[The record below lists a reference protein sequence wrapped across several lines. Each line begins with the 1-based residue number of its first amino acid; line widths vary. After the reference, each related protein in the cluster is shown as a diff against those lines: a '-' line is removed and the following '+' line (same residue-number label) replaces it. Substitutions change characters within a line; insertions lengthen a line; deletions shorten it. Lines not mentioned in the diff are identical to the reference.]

1 MKLSSKLMKTRTRN
15 KKGTMWLIITAL
27 ILFFSAIVCIL
38 VENNFILIKR
48 RNNLDGDTKILH
60 ISDCH
65 KRNNPDFNKR
75 IVVAAK
81 DEKPDVIFIT
91 GDLVSRTETDFSA
104 TEKLLTELCN
114 IAPVYMCMGN
124 HEQSLQIDNQN
135 EFFDVVAKTDAR
147 LLVNEGEYA
156 EINGKKYYICGVMQ
170 NYSVYKK
177 DGGYEN
183 LDDFTLEEMKEYMG
197 ECPEGEVL
205 LLAHNP
211 IFGEVYAEWGADYT
225 FSGHIHGG
233 VVRLFGVG
241 ILSPERRFFPKYS
254 KGVYDISGKKLLV
267 SAGLGKLRMFNPPEI
282 VIYKL

>member
-1 MKLSSKLMKTRTRN
+1 MRLSSKQMKTRTKN
-15 KKGTMWLIITAL
+15 KNSTMWLIITVL
-27 ILFFSAIVCIL
+27 ILLFFAIICIL
-38 VENNFILIKR
+38 VENNCILIKR
-48 RNNLDGDTKILH
+48 REDFDGDTKIIH

-65 KRNNPDFNKR
+65 KRNNADFNKR
-75 IVVAAK
+75 VIAAAK

-104 TEKLLTELCN
+104 TEELLTELCN
-114 IAPVYMCMGN
+114 ISHVYMCMGN
-124 HEQSLQIDNQN
+124 HEQSLPDEYKNK
-135 EFFDVVAKTDAR
+135 FLDVVAKTDAR

-170 NYSVYKK
+170 DYSTYKK
-177 DGGYEN
+177 DGGYRN
-183 LDDFTLEEMKEYMG
+183 LDDFTIDEMKNYLG
-197 ECPEGEVL
+197 ECLEDEVL

-211 IFGEVYAEWGADYT
+211 FFAEVYAEWGADYT

-254 KGVYDISGKKLLV
+254 KGVYDISEKKLLV

-282 VIYKL
+282 VIYNI

>member
-1 MKLSSKLMKTRTRN
+1 MKLSSKQMKTRTKN
-15 KKGTMWLIITAL
+15 KNSTMWLIITVL
-27 ILFFSAIVCIL
+27 ILLFCAIICIL
-38 VENNFILIKR
+38 VENNCILIKR
-48 RNNLDGDTKILH
+48 RNNFDGDTKILH

-65 KRNNPDFNKR
+65 KRNNADFNKR
-75 IVVAAK
+75 IIDTAK

-104 TEKLLTELCN
+104 TEGLLTELCG

-124 HEQSLQIDNQN
+124 HEQSLKKDNQR
-135 EFFDVVAKTDAR
+135 EFLDVVAKTDAK

-156 EINGKKYYICGVMQ
+156 EIKGKKYYICGVMQ
-170 NYSVYKK
+170 DYSVYKK
-177 DGGYEN
+177 DGGYRN
-183 LDDFTLEEMKEYMG
+183 LDDFTLDEMKKNMG
-197 ECPEGEVL
+197 ECPDEEVL

-233 VVRLFGVG
+233 AVRLFGVG
-241 ILSPERRFFPKYS
+241 MLSPERRFFPKYS

-282 VIYKL
+282 VIYNI

>member
-1 MKLSSKLMKTRTRN
+1 MK
-15 KKGTMWLIITAL
+15 
-27 ILFFSAIVCIL
+27 
-38 VENNFILIKR
+38 FILIVSVLLIIAAVYAFIESRLMLVTR
-48 RNNLDGDTKILH
+48 RVRLGGDVKILH

-65 KRNNPDFNKR
+65 KRNNPDFNR
-75 IVVAAK
+75 RLIAAAER
-81 DEKPDVIFIT
+81 EKPDVIFIT

-104 TEKLLTELCN
+104 TEELLTELCN
-114 IAPVYMCMGN
+114 ISHVYMCMGN
-124 HEQSLQIDNQN
+124 HEQSLPDKYKNK
-135 EFFDVVAKTDAR
+135 FLDVVAKTNAR

-177 DGGYEN
+177 DGEYRN
-183 LDDFTLEEMKEYMG
+183 LDDFTLEEMKENMG
-197 ECPEGEVL
+197 ECTQENVL

-211 IFGEVYAEWGADYT
+211 IFGETYAEWGADYT

-233 VVRLFGVG
+233 VVRFFGVG

-282 VIYKL
+282 VIYNI

>member
-1 MKLSSKLMKTRTRN
+1 MK
-15 KKGTMWLIITAL
+15 
-27 ILFFSAIVCIL
+27 
-38 VENNFILIKR
+38 FILIVSVLIIIAAVYAFIESRLMLVKR
-48 RNNLDGDTKILH
+48 RCDFGGDTKILH
-60 ISDCH
+60 ISDSH

-75 IVVAAK
+75 VIAAAK
-81 DEKPDVIFIT
+81 DEKPDAIFIT

-104 TEKLLTELCN
+104 TEGLLTELCD

-124 HEQSLQIDNQN
+124 HEQSLKTDNQN
-135 EFFDVVAKTDAR
+135 EFLDVVAKTDVR

-197 ECPEGEVL
+197 ECPQENVL

-254 KGVYDISGKKLLV
+254 KGVYDISRKKLLV
-267 SAGLGKLRMFNPPEI
+267 SAGLGKLRLFNPPEI
-282 VIYKL
+282 VIYII

>member
-1 MKLSSKLMKTRTRN
+1 MRLSSKQMKTRTKN
-15 KKGTMWLIITAL
+15 KNSTMWLIITVL
-27 ILFFSAIVCIL
+27 MLLFFAIICIL
-38 VENNFILIKR
+38 VENNCILIKR
-48 RNNLDGDTKILH
+48 REDFDGDTKILH

-65 KRNNPDFNKR
+65 KRNNADFNKR
-75 IVVAAK
+75 VIAAAK

-91 GDLVSRTETDFSA
+91 GDVVSRTETDFSA
-104 TEKLLTELCN
+104 TEGLLTKLCG

-124 HEQSLQIDNQN
+124 HEQSLPDEYKNK
-135 EFFDVVAKTDAR
+135 FLDVVAKTDAR

-177 DGGYEN
+177 DGEYRN
-183 LDDFTLEEMKEYMG
+183 LDDFTLEEMKENMG
-197 ECPEGEVL
+197 ECTQENVL

-211 IFGEVYAEWGADYT
+211 IFGETYAEWGADYT

-241 ILSPERRFFPKYS
+241 ILSPERCFFPKYS
-254 KGVYDISGKKLLV
+254 KGVYGISEKKLLV

-282 VIYKL
+282 VIYNI